1 MTPILISRFLL
12 NLRQLG
18 EPENETQT
26 SFKSRLS
33 IPGFRVP
40 TSASIVDSMGA
51 DLDHGPIE
59 HVDDEAEDA
68 DVHFGNEARTS
79 IDQFTENLPGAPFT
93 EEICKVPEVML

>member
-1 MTPILISRFLL
+1 
-12 NLRQLG
+12 
-18 EPENETQT
+18 
-26 SFKSRLS
+26 
-33 IPGFRVP
+33 
-40 TSASIVDSMGA
+40 MGA